1 MGNLRNILS
10 EEGLLSDRLK
20 TAGGTGWPLTPK
32 DIKVGLRRIKKVCY
46 DSGAFRE
53 AFLDGMDWGRV
64 EFDKPEKNPYR
75 SSGTLV
81 WWRVYPM
88 GKVGDKKS
96 DYIYGYVMTEWVSGP
111 KGIEISG
118 TVTVKH

>member
-1 MGNLRNILS
+1 MSNLRTILA
-10 EEGLLSDRLK
+10 EEGLTPK
-20 TAGGTGWPLTPK
+20 TAGGTGWPLTPR
-32 DIKVGLRRIKKVCY
+32 DIKVTPRRIKKVCY
-46 DSGAFRE
+46 DSGAFFDD
-53 AFLDGMDWGRV
+53 FLDGLDWRKV

-81 WWRVYPM
+81 WWHVYP
-88 GKVGDKKS
+88 VGEFGNKRG

-111 KGIEISG
+111 KGVEISG